1 MELTN
6 AIVYRMNSGE
16 NDREDWMRTERAI
29 VLAGASILAM
39 AAPAYAQEVQP
50 ADGISAGEAM
60 VANEIIVQA
69 RRRDESLQDVPLV
82 VNAVTSDTLEKLN
95 IRNFTEITSVVPGL
109 QLTPNA
115 NGIGTSSS
123 IRGVNHDVNVSA
135 ENGTIQYYRND
146 APVPSNFVFQTMYDV
161 GQIEV
166 LRGPQGTLRG
176 RSTPSGSITATT
188 RQPNLVE
195 AGGYVAGTFG
205 SGATRNFNAAVN
217 VPIIGDVLGIRVAG
231 LHESGRLNR
240 VTSINSDVDPRR
252 ETNAIRASARF
263 EPTSWLRF
271 GFLYE
276 GMRNK
281 SLRYD
286 QVRSVSQYNPDYIPS
301 ANAPD
306 YGEITLDDRLS
317 VQSRPSSVSQRFQFF
332 NWNGEADLFGQRL
345 VYVGSRTKQ
354 RYESD
359 GVRDLANFF
368 PALQIAQ
375 NARTSGTTSS
385 HEVRLQNLDRVA
397 GLFDYVVGYF
407 RYSVP
412 STTILSDKSIT
423 QLRLAGLGIP
433 IAAPSVTNTP
443 IYLPKGTPTEESF
456 FGNVTLHLGDAT
468 EVSGGL
474 RRIHFT
480 DYRDGLFIGCTPER
494 YQTGSCTRQNGTQ
507 SDVRENTTIYSASIK
522 HRFTPGLM
530 VYASTGSSWRPPV
543 VAVGNFTNADYT
555 PNEVAH
561 VSLPS
566 ESSKSYEIGLKSDW
580 FDHRLTFNI
589 TGYHQKFKN
598 YPYRSG
604 GAGITYIDINS
615 AGAPTVG
622 SFNFVSAVPV
632 KVNGIEAELDFNPS
646 PRWSFGATVNY
657 AKSKIGNALLAC
669 TDALNN
675 QTGAVGSDGLPD
687 TVTPTLNQMLQA
699 YNGERVAVCPG
710 GGQSATFQP
719 NWTGVLRAEYNQPVG
734 DDMNAYLRG
743 LFNWRGKSKTDPNNA
758 FDDVGAYGL
767 LNLYGG
773 LRASSGA
780 WEVTL
785 YAKNIFETTKLIS
798 QDDLA
803 QFTPVTDVFL
813 APPAFSVAGIGSSVY
828 SSRYAGVTVTAP
840 REFGVTFR
848 VAFGSR

>member
-1 MELTN
+1 
-6 AIVYRMNSGE
+6 
-16 NDREDWMRTERAI
+16 MRSKRAF
-29 VLAGASILAM
+29 VLAGSSLLAI
-39 AAPAYAQEVQP
+39 AVPAYAQQAEQP
-50 ADGISAGEAM
+50 AP
-60 VANEIIVQA
+60 VAAAENGASIVSEIIVQA

-82 VNAVTSDTLEKLN
+82 VNAVTADTIDKLN
-95 IRNFTEITSVVPGL
+95 IRNFTDISSVVPGL

-188 RQPNLVE
+188 RLPDLIE
-195 AGGYVAGTFG
+195 PGGSIAGTFG
-205 SGATRNFNAAVN
+205 SSSTANLNGALN
-217 VPIIGDVLGIRVAG
+217 VPVIEDVLGIRVAG
-231 LHESGRLNR
+231 LHKFDRLNR
-240 VTSINSDVDPRR
+240 VTSINSDVKPSS
-252 ETNAIRASARF
+252 ETNAIRATVRF
-263 EPTSWLRF
+263 EPTQWLRF

-276 GMRNK
+276 GMQSK

-286 QVRSVSQYNPDYIPS
+286 QVRSVSDYNADYTPS
-301 ANAPD
+301 AGAPD
-306 YGEITLDDRLS
+306 YGRIGLDDYLS
-317 VQSRPSSVSQRFQFF
+317 VQSRPSTVTQKFQFY
-332 NWNGEADLFGQRL
+332 NWNAEADILGQRL
-345 VYVGSRTKQ
+345 VYVGSRTSQ
-354 RYESD
+354 HYHSF

-368 PALQIAQ
+368 PDLAIGQEADT
-375 NARTSGTTSS
+375 RGTTSS

-407 RYSVP
+407 EYAVP
-412 STTILSDKSIT
+412 SRTILNDSSIT

-443 IYLPKGTPTEESF
+443 IYLPKGTPKEQSF

-468 EVSGGL
+468 ELSGGL

-480 DYRDGLFIGCTPER
+480 DFRDGLFISCTPEL
-494 YQTGSCTRQNGTQ
+494 YAAGSCRRQNGTQ
-507 SDVRENTTIYSASIK
+507 SDVKENTTIYSASIK

-530 VYASTGSSWRPPV
+530 IYAATGSSWRPPV
-543 VAVGNFTNADYT
+543 VAVGNFTNANYT

-566 ESSKSYEIGLKSDW
+566 ESSKSYEIGVKSDW
-580 FDHRLTFNI
+580 FDHKLTFNL
-589 TGYHQKFKN
+589 TAYHQKYKN
-598 YPYRSG
+598 YPYRAG
-604 GAGITYIDINS
+604 GAGIAYININS
-615 AGAPTVG
+615 AGAPAIG
-622 SFNFVSAVPV
+622 NFNFVSAVPV
-632 KVNGIEAELDFNPS
+632 KVNGVEAELAFS
-646 PRWSFGATVNY
+646 PTSQLSFGATLNY
-657 AKSKIGNALLAC
+657 AKSTIGNALLAC

-675 QTGAVGSDGLPD
+675 QTGAVGSDGIAD
-687 TVTPTLNQMLQA
+687 TVTPTLAQMQQA
-699 YNGERVAVCPG
+699 YGGERVAVCPG

-719 NWTGVLRAEYNQPVG
+719 KWTGVLRAEYNQPVG
-734 DDMNAYLRG
+734 DQMDAYLRG
-743 LFNWRGKSKTDPNNA
+743 LFSWRGKSRTDPGNR

-767 LNLYGG
+767 FNLYGG
-773 LRASSGA
+773 LRSAKGS

-785 YAKNIFETTKLIS
+785 YAKNLFDTAKLLT

-813 APPAFSVAGIGSSVY
+813 APPTFSVAGIGSSVY
-828 SSRYAGVTVTAP
+828 NSRYTGVTVTAP

-848 VAFGSR
+848 VAVGSR

>member
-1 MELTN
+1 
-6 AIVYRMNSGE
+6 
-16 NDREDWMRTERAI
+16 MRKDMAF
-29 VLAGASILAM
+29 VLAGVSLLAM
-39 AAPAYAQEVQP
+39 AAPAFGQDAPP
-50 ADGISAGEAM
+50 AVAPESATSAEAAF
-60 VANEIIVQA
+60 ANEIIVQA

-82 VNAVTSDTLEKLN
+82 VNAVTSETIDKLN
-95 IRNFTEITSVVPGL
+95 IRDFTQIGSVVPGL

-176 RSTPSGSITATT
+176 RSTPSGSITVTT
-188 RQPNLVE
+188 RQPDLVE
-195 AGGYVAGTFG
+195 PGGYVSGTFG
-205 SGATRNFNAAVN
+205 SGSTANVNAAIN

-231 LHESGRLNR
+231 LHKFDRLNR
-240 VTSINSDVDPRR
+240 VTSLNSDVKPRA
-252 ETNAIRASARF
+252 ETDAIRAAVRF
-263 EPTSWLRF
+263 EPTQWLRF

-276 GMRNK
+276 GMQTN

-286 QVRSVSQYNPDYIPS
+286 QVRSVSQYNPDYVPS

-306 YGEITLDDRLS
+306 YGEISLGDYLS
-317 VQSRPSSVSQRFQFF
+317 VQSRPSSVSQKFQFF
-332 NWNGEADLFGQRL
+332 NWNAEADILGQRL
-345 VYVGSRTKQ
+345 VYVGSSTRQ
-354 RYESD
+354 RYLSN

-368 PALQIAQ
+368 PDLEIAQ
-375 NARTSGTTSS
+375 NAKTWGTTSS
-385 HEVRLQNLDRVA
+385 HEIRLQNLDRVA

-423 QLRLAGLGIP
+423 QLRLAGLGVP
-433 IAAPSVTNTP
+433 IAAPSVTDTP
-443 IYLPKGTPTEESF
+443 IYLPKGTPTEESV
-456 FGNVTLHLGDAT
+456 FGNLTVHLGDAT
-468 EVSGGL
+468 ELSGGL

-480 DYRDGLFIGCTPER
+480 DFRDGLFIGCTPEL
-494 YQTGSCTRQNGTQ
+494 YQAGSCTRQNGTQ

-543 VAVGNFTNADYT
+543 VAVGNFTHADYT

-580 FDHRLTFNI
+580 LDHRLTFNV
-589 TGYHQKFKN
+589 TAYHQKFKN
-598 YPYRSG
+598 YPYRAG
-604 GAGITYIDINS
+604 GAGITYININS
-615 AGAPTVG
+615 AGAPTIG
-622 SFNFVSAVPV
+622 NFNFVSAVPV
-632 KVNGIEAELDFNPS
+632 KVNGIEAELDFNPT
-646 PRWSFGATVNY
+646 PRWSFGATLNY

-675 QTGAVGSDGLPD
+675 QTGAVGSDGVPD
-687 TVTPTLNQMLQA
+687 TVTPTLAQMEQA
-699 YNGERVAVCPG
+699 YGDERLAVCPG

-719 NWTGVLRAEYNQPVG
+719 NWTGVVRAEYNHPLAN
-734 DDMNAYLRG
+734 DMDAYLRG
-743 LFNWRGKSKTDPNNA
+743 LLSWRGKSKTDPNNA

-767 LNLYGG
+767 FNLFAG
-773 LRASSGA
+773 LRSANGG
-780 WEVTL
+780 WEITV
-785 YAKNIFETTKLIS
+785 YAKNVFETTKLIS

-803 QFTPVTDVFL
+803 QFTAVTDVYL
-813 APPAFSVAGIGSSVY
+813 APPTFSVAGIGSTVY
-828 SSRYAGVTVTAP
+828 NSRYAGVTATAQ